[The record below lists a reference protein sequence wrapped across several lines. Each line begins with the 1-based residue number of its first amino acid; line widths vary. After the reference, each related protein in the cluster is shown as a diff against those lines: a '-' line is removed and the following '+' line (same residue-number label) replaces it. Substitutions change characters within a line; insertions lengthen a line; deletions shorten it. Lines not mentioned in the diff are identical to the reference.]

1 MSNPPWNEED
11 LTSDWKVHSQY
22 HWSMIVNGK
31 QLDYWPTKSKFQY
44 DGNVQTGDVYEFIT
58 SLKKP
63 AASERDVRTIDLT
76 PTWGEIGKLVCTL
89 VKSSEQAALE
99 TIWPEAARAFAL
111 AAGLKAIY
119 DELPAELKAKANE
132 VVEVEMNKQGY

>member
-11 LTSDWKVHSQY
+11 LTSGWKVHSQY

-31 QLDYWPTKSKFQY
+31 QLDYWPSKFQY
-44 DGNVQTGDVYEFIT
+44 GGIVQTGDVYEFIT

-63 AASERDVRTIDLT
+63 TASERDVRTIDLT

-89 VKSSEQAALE
+89 AKSSEQAALE
-99 TIWPEAARAFAL
+99 AIWPEAARAFAL

-119 DELPAELKAKANE
+119 DELPWELKAKANA
-132 VVEVEMNKQGY
+132 VVGIEMNKQGY